1 MKSSLSRIQNQQG
14 VYVVEFAI
22 AASVFFFLLFVV
34 LEVGRLMY
42 TWSTLNTVTQRGA
55 RIAAVC
61 PPNDPEVQR
70 LTVQG
75 SNGAGAG
82 VLLPGFDE
90 SNISLSYLDENNAAS
105 ASVETIRF
113 VRVSIDN
120 YSHGMII
127 PRLLARISN
136 APLSSP
142 TFSTTVPAESLG
154 WNPDSNS
161 RSCTA

>member
-1 MKSSLSRIQNQQG
+1 MKSAIGRAQTQQG

-22 AASVFFFLLFVV
+22 AASVFFVLLFAV
-34 LEVGRLMY
+34 LEIGRLMY

-70 LTVQG
+70 LTVEG
-75 SNGAGAG
+75 RSGAGTG
-82 VLLPGFDE
+82 VLLPGFEE
-90 SNISLSYLDENNAAS
+90 SNISLTYLDENNAAS
-105 ASVETIRF
+105 SSIETIRF
-113 VRVSIDN
+113 VRVSIDD
-120 YSHGMII
+120 YTHGMII
-127 PRLLARISN
+127 PRLLANFTN

-154 WNPDSNS
+154 WSPDSNT